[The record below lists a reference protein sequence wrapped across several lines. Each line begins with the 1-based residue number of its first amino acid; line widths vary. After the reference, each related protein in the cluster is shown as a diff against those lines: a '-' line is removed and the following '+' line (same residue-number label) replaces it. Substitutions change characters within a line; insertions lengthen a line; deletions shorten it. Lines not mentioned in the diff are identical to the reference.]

1 MLRMLDLLQAQPFDL
16 AILSTCTSPAWTATC
31 WPDASATPVMRS
43 GRYGFLPERR
53 RQFAE
58 PPLHAVRLDI
68 REVLTVRARCAPVGA
83 ALAQAW
89 ARMSSRLIL
98 SYSA

>member
-1 MLRMLDLLQAQPFDL
+1 MHTRSRKVEMPNGLSLGLFAVELAFGMNTLL
-16 AILSTCTSPAWTATC
+16 
-31 WPDASATPVMRS
+31 MGS
-43 GRYGFLPERR
+43 GRYVLLPERK

-58 PPLHAVRLDI
+58 PPRHAVRLDI
-68 REVLTVRARCAPVGA
+68 REVLTVRARCALVGV
-83 ALAQAW
+83 ALVQAW